1 MTFQEDPEIIKWH
14 LHLSSP
20 PEQVFTLIASDSG
33 RARFWAES
41 AIEEDG
47 NVQFKFVNGWEW
59 RGEILKNQPPTH
71 FSVNYFDSKTSFD
84 LVGDGDGGTD
94 LTLTDEGVPSAH
106 REEVIPG
113 WVSVLMALK
122 GAADFGVDLRNH
134 DTHRSWDQG
143 YCDN

>member
-1 MTFQEDPEIIKWH
+1 MTFQEDPEVIKWR
-14 LHLSSP
+14 LHISSS

-41 AIEEDG
+41 AVEEDG

-106 REEVIPG
+106 REEVIAG

-134 DTHRSWDQG
+134 DPHRSWDQG